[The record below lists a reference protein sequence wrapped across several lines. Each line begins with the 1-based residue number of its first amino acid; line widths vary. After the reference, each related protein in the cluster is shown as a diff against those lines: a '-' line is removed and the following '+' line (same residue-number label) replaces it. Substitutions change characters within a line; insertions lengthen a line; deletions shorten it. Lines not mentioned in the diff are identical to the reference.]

1 MHTEISNKS
10 AKASAKAPVKEKNT
24 YQQSNETS
32 YQKTRL
38 AVELKGSVFTLPI
51 LQIQSTSISE
61 IEIALQSHLAKARK
75 FFENAP
81 FVIDLKSI
89 SESLTEHDF
98 DFHGLLKLLSQ
109 QHLIPVGVR
118 NGSNQLNALAVSAG
132 LAILRGGISSPGVE
146 EKPVSKAVLETK
158 SEPEV
163 ANTVQ
168 TIQHKTKVITQPV
181 RSGQQ
186 IYAKGG
192 DLIIMAPVNHG
203 AEVIADG
210 NIHIYST
217 IRGRALAGVLGDVN
231 ASIFCQSMEAE
242 LVAIAGNFRVF
253 EEDMP
258 ASIKSKSVRIYL
270 DEEQLMIT
278 QL

>member
-1 MHTEISNKS
+1 MQTEISVNS
-10 AKASAKAPVKEKNT
+10 RKASTKASVTEKNT
-24 YQQSNETS
+24 HRQSREINS
-32 YQKTRL
+32 P

-51 LQIQSTSISE
+51 LQIQSTSISD
-61 IEIALQSHLAKARK
+61 IEIALQSHIAKARK

-89 SESLTEHDF
+89 SQNSAEEQNF
-98 DFHGLLKLLSQ
+98 DFHGLMKLLSQ

-118 NGSNQLNALAVSAG
+118 NGSSQQNALAISAG
-132 LAILRGGISSPGVE
+132 LAILKGGLSAPEVE
-146 EKPVSKAVLETK
+146 EKPVSKERPT
-158 SEPEV
+158 PEAENSSTPV
-163 ANTVQ
+163 STSP
-168 TIQHKTKVITQPV
+168 HKTKVITQPV

-186 IYAKGG
+186 VYAKGG

-217 IRGRALAGVLGDVN
+217 MRGRALAGVLGDVN

-258 ASIKSKSVRIYL
+258 AAIKSKSVRVHL
-270 DEEQLMIT
+270 NDEQLMIT
-278 QL
+278 EL